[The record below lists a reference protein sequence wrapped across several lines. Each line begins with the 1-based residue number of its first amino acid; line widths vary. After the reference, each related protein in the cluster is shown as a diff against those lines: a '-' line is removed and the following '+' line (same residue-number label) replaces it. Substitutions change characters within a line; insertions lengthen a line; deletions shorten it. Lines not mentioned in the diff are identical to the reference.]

1 MHTLQQH
8 TASGFTL
15 AAALWNR
22 RSAQVFSAVGG
33 ALLVTALLFSSGD
46 ALAQDRRG
54 APVRTAPQ
62 SEAPNPLIDAAS
74 PFGTA
79 LATCDKGQEEDN
91 HYALPGSKGE
101 IVLDR
106 CYRGRRQLACRF
118 DAISTEGKSLME
130 EFTRIVEEHYPE
142 IGNVEG
148 ICKIS
153 FESLAKDFAGTAEF
167 NKRFG
172 AARSEFD
179 ARTTCANKVKQA
191 IQDLALADLA
201 QGTEV
206 QKSMVEA
213 VDKEISKVSA
223 LQEQVSGLAGK
234 LQASQKAIAVLQR
247 IHRAMCLNS
256 NPTPAPSQSSV
267 QPAQ

>member
-1 MHTLQQH
+1 MTLG
-8 TASGFTL
+8 AVV
-15 AAALWNR
+15 WNR
-22 RSAQVFSAVGG
+22 RSAQVFSAVSG
-33 ALLVTALLFSSGD
+33 ALFAAALLFSSGD

-54 APVRTAPQ
+54 QPLRTVPQ
-62 SEAPNPLIDAAS
+62 AEAPNPLIDAAS
-74 PFGTA
+74 PFGAA
-79 LATCDKGQEEDN
+79 LSACDKGQEEDN
-91 HYALPGSKGE
+91 HYALPGAKGE

-118 DAISTEGKSLME
+118 EAISTEGKSLMD

-172 AARSEFD
+172 AARSEYD
-179 ARTTCANKVKQA
+179 ARTTCANKVKQSV
-191 IQDLALADLA
+191 QELALADLA
-201 QGTEV
+201 QGSEV

-213 VDKEISKVSA
+213 LDQEINKVSA
-223 LQEQVSGLAGK
+223 VQEQVAGLAGK

-256 NPTPAPSQSSV
+256 TPTPAPSQSSV
-267 QPAQ
+267 QPGQ